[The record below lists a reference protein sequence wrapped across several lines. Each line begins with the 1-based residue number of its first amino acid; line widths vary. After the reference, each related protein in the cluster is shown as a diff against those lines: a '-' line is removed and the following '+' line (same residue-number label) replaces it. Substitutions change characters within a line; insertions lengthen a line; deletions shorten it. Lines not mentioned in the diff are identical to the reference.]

1 MSPLATLPPPSVLPT
16 KEAGQR
22 AVSKEVSK
30 AIQAEKRHKQRLL
43 AAWILTAIVVGAFA
57 AYGFNYYILSSSD
70 RPFSPKHALLR
81 PSGPIGINLGLFGV
95 LMFFVIFL
103 YPLRK
108 RWGWL
113 GKQGNSRHWL
123 DFHVILGTAAPL
135 VIALH
140 SSFKFGGIAGMAFWI
155 MTAVTLSGF
164 IGRYL
169 YSQIPRSLNAAE
181 LSIKE
186 IQQEEVKLRWEAEE
200 QHDSIGTDLV
210 DLFVL
215 PTPEQVAKSNLFAA
229 LGWMMWLD
237 FKRPFQVSLLRLR
250 AGGFGTWI
258 GSVFGI
264 LRTHNHHLER
274 AIQNA
279 RTQAS
284 LSKRLLFLSQTKT
297 VFNLWH
303 VVHRPFSYS
312 FAILAILHIVVVLG
326 MGYR

>member
-1 MSPLATLPPPSVLPT
+1 MSQSATVQ
-16 KEAGQR
+16 A
-22 AVSKEVSK
+22 AIFSKDTSERK
-30 AIQAEKRHKQRLL
+30 HRQRLVIG
-43 AAWILTAIVVGAFA
+43 WIVSIAFVA
-57 AYGFNYYILSSSD
+57 VFAVYGFDYYTLGSSE

-81 PSGPIGINLGLFGV
+81 PSGTIGVNLGVFGV
-95 LMFFVIFL
+95 LLFFLIYL

-113 GKQGNSRHWL
+113 GRQGNSRHWL

-155 MTAVTLSGF
+155 MTAVTASGF

-181 LSIKE
+181 LTIKE
-186 IQQEEVKLRWEAEE
+186 IQDAEVKLRWDAEDKHE
-200 QHDSIGTDLV
+200 KIGTSLI
-210 DLFVL
+210 
-215 PTPEQVAKSNLFAA
+215 ELFALPSAAEVARTSMMAA
-229 LGWMMWLD
+229 LCWMIWLD
-237 FKRPFQVSLLRLR
+237 LKRPFQVSWLRLR
-250 AGGFGTWI
+250 AGGFGAWLF
-258 GSVFGI
+258 SLFGV
-264 LRTHNHHLER
+264 LATRNPQLER
-274 AIQNA
+274 AIRIA
-279 RTQAS
+279 RMQAS
-284 LSKRLLFLSQTKT
+284 LSKRVLFLSRTKQ

-312 FAILAILHIVVVLG
+312 FALLAILHIVVVLG

>member
-1 MSPLATLPPPSVLPT
+1 MSESATIQATALTRDTPEKKHHRRLIAGWILAT
-16 KEAGQR
+16 
-22 AVSKEVSK
+22 
-30 AIQAEKRHKQRLL
+30 
-43 AAWILTAIVVGAFA
+43 AFVA
-57 AYGFNYYILSSSD
+57 FFSIYGFNYYTLSSSE

-81 PSGPIGINLGLFGV
+81 PSGPVGVNLGVFGV

-155 MTAVTLSGF
+155 MTAVTASGF

-186 IQQEEVKLRWEAEE
+186 IQEAEVKLRWAAEDK
-200 QHDSIGTDLV
+200 HDEIGTDLIE
-210 DLFVL
+210 LFAL
-215 PTPEQVAKSNLFAA
+215 PSAAQVAKTSIVIA
-229 LGWMMWLD
+229 LCWM
-237 FKRPFQVSLLRLR
+237 
-250 AGGFGTWI
+250 
-258 GSVFGI
+258 
-264 LRTHNHHLER
+264 
-274 AIQNA
+274 
-279 RTQAS
+279 
-284 LSKRLLFLSQTKT
+284 
-297 VFNLWH
+297 
-303 VVHRPFSYS
+303 
-312 FAILAILHIVVVLG
+312 
-326 MGYR
+326 

>member
-1 MSPLATLPPPSVLPT
+1 MSQIASQPSAVQSMMYS
-16 KEAGQR
+16 KEA
-22 AVSKEVSK
+22 S
-30 AIQAEKRHKQRLL
+30 EKRHRTRLL
-43 AAWILTAIVVGAFA
+43 IAWILSMTFVASFLV
-57 AYGFNYYILSSSD
+57 YGIDYYTTSWKN
-70 RPFSPKHALLR
+70 RPFSPKHFILR
-81 PSGPIGINLGLFGV
+81 PSGTIGVDMGMLGV
-95 LMFFVIFL
+95 LMFLIIFL

-181 LSIKE
+181 LNVKE
-186 IQQEEVKLRWEAEE
+186 IQEAEVQLRWNAEE
-200 QHDSIGTDLV
+200 KHDRIGTTLI
-210 DLFVL
+210 DLFAL
-215 PTPEQVAKSNLFAA
+215 PTSEQVARTPMFAA
-229 LGWMMWLD
+229 LCWMIYLD
-237 FKRPFQVSLLRLR
+237 LKRPFQISLLRLR
-250 AGGFGTWI
+250 AAGFGAWL
-258 GSVFGI
+258 GSFFG
-264 LRTHNHHLER
+264 LFLTRNPELEF
-274 AIQNA
+274 AIQTA
-279 RTQAS
+279 RKQAS
-284 LSKRLLFLSQTKT
+284 LSKCILFLSRTKQ

-312 FAILAILHIVVVLG
+312 FAILAILHIVVVLV

>member
-1 MSPLATLPPPSVLPT
+1 MSQTA
-16 KEAGQR
+16 
-22 AVSKEVSK
+22 AVQNAIFNK
-30 AIQAEKRHKQRLL
+30 AESSEKRHRQRLL
-43 AAWILTAIVVGAFA
+43 AGWIASLAFISGFAI
-57 AYGFNYYILSSSD
+57 YGFNYYTLPSNL

-81 PSGPIGINLGLFGV
+81 PSGTIGVNLGMFGV
-95 LMFFVIFL
+95 LMFFLIYL

-113 GKQGNSRHWL
+113 GRQGNSRHWL

-169 YSQIPRSLNAAE
+169 YSQIPRSLSAAE

-186 IQQEEVKLRWEAEE
+186 IQEAEVKLRWAAEDK
-200 QHDSIGTDLV
+200 HDEIGTDLIA
-210 DLFVL
+210 LFAL
-215 PTPEQVAKSNLFAA
+215 PTPAQVARISIVTA

-237 FKRPFQVSLLRLR
+237 FKRPFQVSWLRLR
-250 AGGFGTWI
+250 AGGFGAWL
-258 GSVFGI
+258 GSVFGL
-264 LRTHNHHLER
+264 LRTNNPQLEF
-274 AIQNA
+274 AIKNA
-279 RTQAS
+279 RRQAS
-284 LSKRLLFLSQTKT
+284 LSKRVLFLSQTKT

-312 FAILAILHIVVVLG
+312 FALLAILHIVVVLG

>member
-1 MSPLATLPPPSVLPT
+1 MSQIASQPSAVQSMMYS
-16 KEAGQR
+16 KEA
-22 AVSKEVSK
+22 S
-30 AIQAEKRHKQRLL
+30 EKRHRTRLL
-43 AAWILTAIVVGAFA
+43 IAWILSMTFVGAFL
-57 AYGFNYYILSSSD
+57 AYGFDYYTTSWKN
-70 RPFSPKHALLR
+70 RPFSPKHFILR
-81 PSGPIGINLGLFGV
+81 PSGTIGVDMGMLGV
-95 LMFFVIFL
+95 LMFLIIFL

-155 MTAVTLSGF
+155 MTAVTMSGF

-181 LSIKE
+181 LTVKE
-186 IQQEEVKLRWEAEE
+186 IQEAEVQLRWNAEE
-200 QHDSIGTDLV
+200 KHDKIGTSLI
-210 DLFVL
+210 DLFAL
-215 PTPEQVAKSNLFAA
+215 PSSELVARTPMFAA
-229 LGWMMWLD
+229 LCWMIYLD
-237 FKRPFQVSLLRLR
+237 LKRPFQVSLLRLR
-250 AGGFGTWI
+250 AAGFMAWAA
-258 GSVFGI
+258 SLFGL
-264 LRTHNHHLER
+264 LRTSKSELEF
-274 AIQNA
+274 AIQTA
-279 RTQAS
+279 RRQAS
-284 LSKRLLFLSQTKT
+284 LSKRILFLSRTKQ

-312 FAILAILHIVVVLG
+312 FAMLAILHIVVVLV